1 MPELLENEIRGLGL
15 GDPTGAILDMLEA
28 TGASDLAI
36 LEALE
41 FVTAEME
48 ASGFDGYIT
57 IGRVPAPGTDK
68 TYPITF
74 DADRFRNDLAAAAH
88 KRLVS

>member
-1 MPELLENEIRGLGL
+1 
-15 GDPTGAILDMLEA
+15 
-28 TGASDLAI
+28 
-36 LEALE
+36 
-41 FVTAEME
+41 ME

-74 DADRFRNDLAAAAH
+74 DADRFQAAVATDAVVDVH
-88 KRLVS
+88 HGRARG